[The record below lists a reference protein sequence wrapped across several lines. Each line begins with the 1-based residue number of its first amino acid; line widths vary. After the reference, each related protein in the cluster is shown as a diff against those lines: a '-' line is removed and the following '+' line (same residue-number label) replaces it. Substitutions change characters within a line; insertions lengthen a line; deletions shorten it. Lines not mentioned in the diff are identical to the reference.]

1 MLRVLIV
8 LGLVL
13 LVLQTPP
20 ASAPR
25 PAAHTEAPVCDWNRE
40 YHSTLAGLGENEA
53 AWQITPLPVGR
64 GGQAL
69 MDQGRAEIDP
79 AVDCVDLSSLVTHEW
94 VHLQQ
99 ARVYG
104 SQQAATEFYGDAE
117 RLEVAADCGAWL
129 LGAAYTP
136 YLPYP
141 ARCPSVGLTRN
152 ARFLIAYQ
160 RR

>member
-1 MLRVLIV
+1 MLRVLV
-8 LGLVL
+8 VVGLVL
-13 LVLQTPP
+13 LVLQAPP

-25 PAAHTEAPVCDWNRE
+25 PTAHTAGSVCDWNRV
-40 YHSTLAGLGENEA
+40 YHSTLARLGENEA
-53 AWQITPLPVGR
+53 DWRVTQLPRGR

-79 AVDCVDLSSLVTHEW
+79 DVDCVDLSSLVTHEW

-99 ARVYG
+99 ARMYG
-104 SQQAATEFYGDAE
+104 SQQAATEFYGGAE
-117 RLEVAADCGAWL
+117 QLEIAADCGAWL

-141 ARCPSVGLTRN
+141 ARCPTAGLTRN
-152 ARFLIAYQ
+152 ARFLTAYQ
-160 RR
+160 R

>member
-13 LVLQTPP
+13 MVLQTPP

-25 PAAHTEAPVCDWNRE
+25 TAVHTDVPVCDWNRE
-40 YHSTLAGLGENEA
+40 FHVTLAGLGENETD
-53 AWQITPLPVGR
+53 WQVTQLPAGR

-69 MDQGRAEIDP
+69 MDQRRAEIDP
-79 AVDCVDLSSLVTHEW
+79 DVDCVDLSSLVTHEW

-99 ARVYG
+99 ARLYG
-104 SQQAATEFYGDAE
+104 SQQAATEFYGGSE
-117 RLEVAADCGAWL
+117 WLEVAADCGAWL
-129 LGAAYTP
+129 LGATYTP

-141 ARCPSVGLTRN
+141 ARCPSAGLTRN
-152 ARFLIAYQ
+152 ARFLIE
-160 RR
+160 R